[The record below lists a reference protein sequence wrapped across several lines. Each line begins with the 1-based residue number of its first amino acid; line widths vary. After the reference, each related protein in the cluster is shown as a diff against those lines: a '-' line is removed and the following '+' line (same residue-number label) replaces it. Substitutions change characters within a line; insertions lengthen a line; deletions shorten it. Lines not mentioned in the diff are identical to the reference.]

1 MKAIRIHEHGGP
13 EVLRHQE
20 TENPDPVGSEVIV
33 RVAAIGVNFI
43 DVYHRTG
50 LYPQK
55 LPMIPGSEGAGTVV
69 AIGPEVKTV
78 KNGDRV
84 AWAQVPGSYAEYV
97 RATADKLVKIPE
109 GISDKIAAA
118 VMLQGLTA
126 HYLATSTFPLKKGHT
141 ALIHAAAG
149 GVGLL
154 LTQIAKLKRAIVIG
168 TTSTD
173 EKANLA
179 RSAGADYVIPY
190 TRTNV
195 AEEVRKITGGRGVDV
210 AYDSVGKTTFES
222 SIDSLRPRG
231 MLVSFGNSSGPV
243 GPIDPLLLSKK
254 GSLFLTRPTLVH
266 YAQDHA
272 ELEMRAKELFEWIL
286 QEKLKVH
293 IDREVPLAKAGEA
306 HRALEGRETVGKVI
320 LIP

>member
-13 EVLRHQE
+13 EVLRCE
-20 TENPDPVGSEVIV
+20 DLPNPDPVAGEAVV
-33 RVAAIGVNFI
+33 RVTAVGVNFI

-50 LYPQK
+50 LYPVE
-55 LPMIPGSEGAGTVV
+55 LPMTLGSEGAGTVV
-69 AIGPEVKTV
+69 AVGLDVRSVKP
-78 KNGDRV
+78 GDRV

-97 RATADKLVKIPE
+97 SAPADKLVKVPAALP
-109 GISDKIAAA
+109 DRIAAA
-118 VMLQGLTA
+118 VMLQGMTA

-141 ALIHAAAG
+141 ALIYAAAG

-154 LTQIAKLKRAIVIG
+154 LTQIAKLRRAIVIG

-173 EKANLA
+173 EKAAIA

-210 AYDSVGKTTFES
+210 AYDSVGKATFES

-231 MLVSFGNSSGPV
+231 MMVSFGNSSGPV
-243 GPIDPLLLSKK
+243 GAVDPLLLSRK
-254 GSLFLTRPTLVH
+254 GSLFLTRPTLVD
-266 YAQDHA
+266 YTTDHT
-272 ELEMRAKELFEWIL
+272 ELEARAKEIFEWIV
-286 QEKLKVH
+286 QDKLKVH
-293 IDREVPLAKAGEA
+293 IDRELPLAQAA
-306 HRALEGRETVGKVI
+306 DAQRALEARATVGKVI